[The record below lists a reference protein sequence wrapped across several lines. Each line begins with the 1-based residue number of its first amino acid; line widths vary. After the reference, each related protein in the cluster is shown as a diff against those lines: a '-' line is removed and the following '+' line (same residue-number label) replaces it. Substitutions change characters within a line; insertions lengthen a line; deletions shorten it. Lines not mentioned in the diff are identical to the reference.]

1 MRKCPFRAQTE
12 SGAVPTDE
20 ARLNLWSGSITAKV
34 SEFWEFF
41 PPFITPTHPKLG
53 FQFFFLFFL
62 PFPYCKFIPPS
73 GKPEPAMLRSWR
85 SGYAEDG
92 GDWKVL
98 KAVTKSVIQV
108 KNTTSVPI
116 AFASLR
122 LVAQTQA
129 FPLRLQNKPS
139 THKTM

>member
-1 MRKCPFRAQTE
+1 M
-12 SGAVPTDE
+12 
-20 ARLNLWSGSITAKV
+20 
-34 SEFWEFF
+34 
-41 PPFITPTHPKLG
+41 
-53 FQFFFLFFL
+53 
-62 PFPYCKFIPPS
+62 FIPPP